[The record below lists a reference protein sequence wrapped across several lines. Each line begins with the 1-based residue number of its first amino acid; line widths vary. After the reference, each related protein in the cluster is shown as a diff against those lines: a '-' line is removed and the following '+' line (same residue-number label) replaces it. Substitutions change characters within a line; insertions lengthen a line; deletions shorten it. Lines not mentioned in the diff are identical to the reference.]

1 MYIDLFKLILRISDY
16 VLTSEEKVRKGVAD
30 VMGGTVLQLE
40 SERLLAEGMAQGIA
54 QGIAEG
60 GLTMLISLV
69 KEGTITIHA
78 AAEKVKMT
86 DAEFITLMEERE

>member
-1 MYIDLFKLILRISDY
+1 MYIDLIKLILRISDY

-40 SERLLAEGMAQGIA
+40 SERLLA

-69 KEGTITIHA
+69 KKGTITIHA
-78 AAEKVKMT
+78 AAEKVKMS
-86 DAEFITLMEERE
+86 DAEFIKLMEERE

>member
-1 MYIDLFKLILRISDY
+1 
-16 VLTSEEKVRKGVAD
+16 
-30 VMGGTVLQLE
+30 MGGTVLQLE
-40 SERLLAEGMAQGIA
+40 SERLLAEGMA

-78 AAEKVKMT
+78 AAEKVKMM
-86 DAEFITLMEERE
+86 DAEFIKLMEERE